1 VSLALVVA
9 CTLTT
14 VTKVALLLFTI
25 YSIQTIKQSIF
36 YSNDNHRHV
45 CMYACMQMTF
55 QFHTLYECVK
65 KVVKMEQEAF
75 ESKCDVRKDFDK

>member
-1 VSLALVVA
+1 VSLALVAA

-14 VTKVALLLFTI
+14 VTIVALLLFTI

-45 CMYACMQMTF
+45 CMYASDISIS
-55 QFHTLYECVK
+55 HTKCVCDMLHE
-65 KVVKMEQEAF
+65 MEHEAF
-75 ESKCDVRKDFDK
+75 ETKSGVGKVFKKI